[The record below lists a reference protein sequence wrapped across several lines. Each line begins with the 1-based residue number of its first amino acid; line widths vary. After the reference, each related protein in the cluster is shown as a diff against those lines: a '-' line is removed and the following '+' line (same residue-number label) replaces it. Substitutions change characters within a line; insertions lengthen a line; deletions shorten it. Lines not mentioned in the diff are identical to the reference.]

1 MNMLKYIFNRL
12 LISIPTLLAIL
23 VTVFVLINM
32 APGDPVDAF
41 VPPNTALTAEQ
52 KDVLRHELGLDKPA
66 PLRFILWVRQV
77 AGGDLGY
84 RYKDGARVLDE
95 ITSRLVPTLMLA
107 FAGLTG
113 GALLGIMLGIFSA
126 SRYNSKTDHALSIV
140 AYLAI
145 STPTFLIGILGMYL
159 FSLKLGWFP
168 TGGYADPGKDGLL
181 TTLYY
186 LALPAS
192 VLSIQFIAILMRYT
206 RAGVLEVMTQDYV
219 RTARAKGLSARA
231 VILRH
236 AFPNALI
243 PVVTV
248 IGANFG
254 ALIGG
259 AVFVETVFSWPGM
272 GMLFLDGIESRDYP
286 LIMGIA
292 LFMAIAILLLNMLTD
307 VIYSWIDPRIT
318 LK

>member
-1 MNMLKYIFNRL
+1 MLKYIFKRL
-12 LISIPTLLAIL
+12 AITIPTLLAIL

-41 VPPNTALTAEQ
+41 VPPNTALTQEQ
-52 KDVLRHELGLDKPA
+52 KEGLRHELGLDKPA
-66 PLRFILWVRQV
+66 PVRFFIWVKRV

-84 RYKDGARVLDE
+84 RYKDGAKVVDE
-95 ITSRLVPTLMLA
+95 IKIRLVPTLMLA
-107 FAGLTG
+107 CAGLTG
-113 GALLGIMLGIFSA
+113 GSLLGIMLGIFSA
-126 SRYNSKTDHALSIV
+126 RRYNSKTDHALSIF

-145 STPTFLIGILGMYL
+145 SSPTFLLGILGMYV

-168 TGGYADPGKDGLL
+168 TGGYPNPGNDGVLN
-181 TTLYY
+181 TLYH
-186 LALPAS
+186 LALPAT

-206 RAGVLEVMTQDYV
+206 RAGLLEVMTQDYI
-219 RTARAKGLSARA
+219 RTAKAKGLSARA
-231 VILRH
+231 VTLRH

-243 PVVTV
+243 PIVTV

-292 LFMAIAILLLNMLTD
+292 LFMSIAILLLNVLTD

-318 LK
+318 LN

>member
-1 MNMLKYIFNRL
+1 MLRYIFNRL
-12 LISIPTLLAIL
+12 LTSIPTLLAIL

-41 VPPNTALTAEQ
+41 VPPTTALTQEQ
-52 KDVLRHELGLDKPA
+52 KEALRHELGLDKPA
-66 PLRFILWVRQV
+66 PVRFVIWVGQV
-77 AGGDLGY
+77 VRGDLGY
-84 RYKDGARVLDE
+84 RYKDGSRVLDE
-95 ITSRLVPTLMLA
+95 IKSRLVPTLMLA

-113 GALLGIMLGIFSA
+113 GSLLGILLGIYA
-126 SRYNSKTDHALSIV
+126 ARRYNSKTDHALSVV

-145 STPTFLIGILGMYL
+145 SSPTFLIGILGMYV

-168 TGGYADPGKDGLL
+168 TGGYADPGQQGLL
-181 TTLYY
+181 ATLYY
-186 LALPAS
+186 LALPAT
-192 VLSIQFIAILMRYT
+192 VLSIQFVAILMRYT
-206 RAGVLEVMTQDYV
+206 RAGLLEVMNQDYI
-219 RTARAKGLSARA
+219 RTARAKGLSGRA
-231 VILRH
+231 VTLRH

-243 PVVTV
+243 PIVTV

-292 LFMAIAILLLNMLTD
+292 LFMAVAILLLNMLTD
-307 VIYSWIDPRIT
+307 ILYSWIDPRIT

>member
-1 MNMLKYIFNRL
+1 MLKYIFNRL
-12 LISIPTLLAIL
+12 LVTLPTLLAIL
-23 VTVFVLINM
+23 VTVFALINM

-41 VPPNTALTAEQ
+41 VPPNTALTLEQ
-52 KDVLRHELGLDKPA
+52 KEALRHELGLDASA
-66 PLRFILWVRQV
+66 PVRFIMWVRQV

-84 RYKDGARVLDE
+84 RYKDGSRVLDE
-95 ITSRLVPTLMLA
+95 IKSRIVPTLMLA

-113 GALLGIMLGIFSA
+113 GSLLGIMLGIFSA
-126 SRYNSKTDHALSIV
+126 RRYNSKTDHALSV
-140 AYLAI
+140 LAYLAI
-145 STPTFLIGILGMYL
+145 STPTFLLGILGMYL

-168 TGGYADPGKDGLL
+168 TGGYSAPGKDGLL
-181 TTLYY
+181 HTLYY
-186 LALPAS
+186 LALPAT

-206 RAGVLEVMTQDYV
+206 RAGLLDVMTQEYI
-219 RTARAKGLSARA
+219 RTAKAKGLSARA
-231 VILRH
+231 VTLRH

-243 PVVTV
+243 PIVTV